1 MTNIFIS
8 ESLKARI
15 SKTEIVEQ
23 LSDGIKLLN
32 PISTSIAASIMC
44 TSGAVISENV
54 KLVSYTKKK
63 KLSKLAVSLPLK
75 YVFMLTK
82 DTVASVK
89 LMSENN
95 LAHTFLMGDI
105 IKHSIKIENN
115 DRILLKLSFR

>member
-63 KLSKLAVSLPLK
+63 KLSKLTVSLPLK

-82 DTVASVK
+82 DVVASVK

>member
-32 PISTSIAASIMC
+32 PISASIAASIMC

-63 KLSKLAVSLPLK
+63 KLSKLTVSLPLK

-82 DTVASVK
+82 DTIASVK

-95 LAHTFLMGDI
+95 LAHTFLMDDI

>member
-32 PISTSIAASIMC
+32 PISTFIAASIMC

-63 KLSKLAVSLPLK
+63 KLSKLTVSLPLK

-95 LAHTFLMGDI
+95 LAHTFLMSDI

>member
-32 PISTSIAASIMC
+32 PVSTSIAASIMC

-63 KLSKLAVSLPLK
+63 KLSKLTVSLPLK

-82 DTVASVK
+82 DVVASVK

>member
-32 PISTSIAASIMC
+32 PVSTSIAASIMC

-63 KLSKLAVSLPLK
+63 KLSKLTVSLPLK

>member
-8 ESLKARI
+8 ESLKTRI

-32 PISTSIAASIMC
+32 PISTFIAASIMC

-63 KLSKLAVSLPLK
+63 KLSKLTVSLPLK

-95 LAHTFLMGDI
+95 LAHTFLMSDI

>member
-8 ESLKARI
+8 ESLKTRI

-44 TSGAVISENV
+44 TSGTVISENV

-63 KLSKLAVSLPLK
+63 KLSKLTVSLPLK

-95 LAHTFLMGDI
+95 LAHTFLMSDI

>member
-32 PISTSIAASIMC
+32 PISASIAASIMC

-63 KLSKLAVSLPLK
+63 KLSKLTVSLPLK

>member
-63 KLSKLAVSLPLK
+63 KLSKLTVSLPLK

>member
-63 KLSKLAVSLPLK
+63 KLSKLTVSLPLK

-95 LAHTFLMGDI
+95 LAHTFLMSDI

>member
-32 PISTSIAASIMC
+32 PVSTSIAASIMC

-63 KLSKLAVSLPLK
+63 KLSKLTVSLPLK

-95 LAHTFLMGDI
+95 VAHTFLMGDI